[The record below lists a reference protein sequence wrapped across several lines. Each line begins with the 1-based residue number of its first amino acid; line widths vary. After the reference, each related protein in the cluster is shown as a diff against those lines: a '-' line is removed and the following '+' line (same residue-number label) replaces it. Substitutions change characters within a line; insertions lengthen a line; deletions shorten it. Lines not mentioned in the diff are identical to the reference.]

1 MTFQH
6 NEEKNIMTKIT
17 RESLMT
23 LEAYHKARPE
33 MRKQAIEQ
41 RRLRTVALGEHLNII
56 FENEFL
62 MRYQIQEMLR
72 VEKVFEDEG
81 IQGELDAYNPLVPD
95 GSNFKATMML
105 EYPNEA
111 DRKIA
116 LAKLIGVEHKMF
128 VQVEGQPRI
137 YAIANE
143 DLERSTSAKTSAVHF
158 LRFELP
164 AAAKKSLLAGAQ
176 MMVGCEHVEYPMHVE
191 TLPDA
196 ALASLVQ
203 DLS

>member
-1 MTFQH
+1 
-6 NEEKNIMTKIT
+6 MTKIT

-72 VEKVFEDEG
+72 VEKIFEEEG
-81 IQGELDAYNPLVPD
+81 IQDELHAYNPLVPD

-116 LAKLIGVEHKMF
+116 LGKLMGVEHKMF
-128 VQVEGQPRI
+128 VEVEGQPRV

-143 DLERSTSAKTSAVHF
+143 DLERSTDTKTSAVHF

-164 AAAKKSLLAGAQ
+164 AAAKKSLQAGAQ
-176 MMVGCEHVEYPMHVE
+176 LMVGCDHPEYPMHVE
-191 TLPDA
+191 ALPDA
-196 ALASLVQ
+196 VLASLVQ
-203 DLS
+203 DLN

>member
-1 MTFQH
+1 MQN

-17 RESLMT
+17 RESLLT

-81 IQGELDAYNPLVPD
+81 IQDELDAYNPLVPD

-196 ALASLVQ
+196 TLASLVQ

>member
-176 MMVGCEHVEYPMHVE
+176 MMVGCEHAEYPMHVE

-196 ALASLVQ
+196 TLASLVQ

>member
-1 MTFQH
+1 
-6 NEEKNIMTKIT
+6 MTKIT

-41 RRLRTVALGEHLNII
+41 RRLRTIALGEHLNII

-72 VEKVFEDEG
+72 VEKIFEEEG
-81 IQGELDAYNPLVPD
+81 IQDELHAYNPLVPD

-111 DRKIA
+111 DRKIS
-116 LAKLIGVEHKMF
+116 LGKLMGVEHKIF
-128 VQVEGQPRI
+128 VEVEGQPRV

-143 DLERSTSAKTSAVHF
+143 DLERSTDTKTSAVHF

-164 AAAKKSLLAGAQ
+164 AAAKKSLQAGAQ
-176 MMVGCEHVEYPMHVE
+176 LMVGCDHPEYPMHVE
-191 TLPDA
+191 ALPDA
-196 ALASLVQ
+196 VLASLVQ
-203 DLS
+203 DLN